1 MLGSGWKSGWFQDGF
16 KTGWGSD
23 NMTNKKPLSKKTKKV
38 LLYGGGGFLGVGA
51 LLNIPIP
58 DGSTIQNFF
67 LGSSV
72 VLASIAGLG
81 FVSNRSLVRY
91 YEQKAKEQMEY
102 AQVIP
107 HSENDVDQA
116 KIMDMVNAFHQ
127 SSRPLLDRLQKGR
140 EWFQLYFVCSEDGKH
155 GDLGR
160 IDIYVGFPR
169 DRSTYIKNKLQSAF
183 RGCGLKSV
191 KELPYFAGVGAGGYL
206 RFADL
211 KRTGLPLQAMGKGDK
226 ISSILSCLRPGM
238 ALAVSFS
245 PTNQKQLQSVIKS
258 TKEAI
263 YKELKINPKEIQK
276 SQLDSDVKALLDR
289 LDSRARA
296 HHTFDVKVSVWQETN
311 LDMADNVYSIV
322 NEINNKVGFDGHLY
336 LKKTKHNPITLV
348 PFSYVPAEWIR
359 MIEVLDR
366 LPFIRIQAPMVW
378 TAQELANLAH
388 LPQGMSAQQR
398 AKKDR
403 HHILNRIE
411 HIIPGQSDIPAHE
424 FSEGVRIG
432 ELINPAQDYR
442 PVYLLEDVLR
452 KMALVIG
459 RTGSGKTSVA
469 LEMCQDIVRDRLER
483 KNGGFTIIDPK
494 KSFAYTMLTYLN
506 RLRLEGKLTEDQ
518 EDIFHFFDVTSKEYA
533 FSINP
538 MEKPKG
544 RKLTE
549 DEKNEIVENTLEV
562 MKAAY
567 PGDSILFEKYAGLAI
582 RCLLEDPQM
591 DHTILAIPEFLD
603 KKSRLRDRLYG
614 FLKNGNTYQKR
625 LAKNI
630 ERNKDGF
637 GKSDIQPVLN
647 RLHRLQENPRTR
659 RIFGQSTTT
668 IKPLEYMEKGKIVIF
683 NTEGL
688 SQDEIRLVMGY
699 IMVKYHEAANQR
711 RNRAENHYLMVDES
725 HEVQIPIMWEKII
738 PKDREFGLCL
748 LLLTQF
754 LEQFN
759 DKLLATMTEI
769 GGTFMS
775 CVAGEASAKVIQ
787 KITTGRVVATDLQ
800 NLRALVAAVDTE
812 DSEGDRVTFMVKAA
826 PPYVYDKQ
834 GQPTYYGTD
843 KQRRDDEKNAAF
855 YNAYSELGSKWM
867 KRDCRPVKEID
878 KDIDNYLESLWKK
891 PSVTIDQAEQ
901 EAAATTEALN
911 KSKVVEFK
919 KAVGSNGSNPFSYLE
934 NKEENTK

>member
-1 MLGSGWKSGWFQDGF
+1 MFGY
-16 KTGWGSD
+16 GWGDVGGKQPSSRHD
-23 NMTNKKPLSKKTKKV
+23 QTTTEKNKGSLKKAAV
-38 LLYGGGGFLGVGA
+38 IGGGLLGAGA
-51 LLNIPIP
+51 LLNVPIP
-58 DGSTIQNFF
+58 SESEIQTF
-67 LGSSV
+67 LMGTSATAAAM
-72 VLASIAGLG
+72 LGLG
-81 FVSNRSLVRY
+81 LVGNRALKKHL
-91 YEQKAKEQMEY
+91 EQKAKEQMEY
-102 AQVIP
+102 VQVIP
-107 HSENDVDQA
+107 HSENQVNQSVVDL
-116 KIMDMVNAFHQ
+116 VNAFHH
-127 SSRPLLDRLQKGR
+127 SSRPLLDRLKKGR
-140 EWFQLYFVCSEDGKH
+140 EWFQFYFACSEDEKR

-169 DRSTYIKNKLQSAF
+169 DRSTYIKSKLQEAF
-183 RGCGLKSV
+183 RGCGLKPV
-191 KELPYFAGVGAGGYL
+191 KWKELPYFSGKGVGGYL
-206 RFADL
+206 RFADW
-211 KRTGLPLQAMGKGDK
+211 KRKGLPLQSFQGDK
-226 ISSILSCLRPGM
+226 VSSILSCLRPGM

-245 PTNQKQLQSVIKS
+245 PTDPKKLQSVIKA

-263 YKELKINPKEIQK
+263 YKDLKIDPKEVSK

-296 HHTFDVKVSVWQETN
+296 LRNFDVKIGIWQETP
-311 LDMADNVYSIV
+311 LDMADNIYSIV
-322 NEINNKVGFDGHLY
+322 NEINNKVGSDGHFY
-336 LKKTKHNPITLV
+336 LKKTRQNPIALV
-348 PFSYVPAEWIR
+348 PYSHVPAGILR
-359 MIEVLDR
+359 KIEMLDR
-366 LPFIRIQAPMVW
+366 IPLVHVQAPMVW
-378 TAQELANLAH
+378 TAQELANLTH
-388 LPQGMSAQQR
+388 LPRGMDAQQR

-403 HHILNRIE
+403 HHIFNRIE
-411 HIIPGQSDIPAHE
+411 HIIPGQSDIPADE
-424 FSEGVRIG
+424 FTEGVRIG

-442 PVYLLEDVLR
+442 PVYLLDDVLR
-452 KMALVIG
+452 KMALIIG

-469 LEMCQDIVRDRLER
+469 LEMCKHLVQERL
-483 KNGGFTIIDPK
+483 KKKTGGFTIVDPK

-506 RLRLEGKLTEDQ
+506 KLRLEGELTEDQ

-544 RKLTE
+544 RTLTE
-549 DEKNEIVENTLEV
+549 DEKNEIVENTISV

-567 PGDSILFEKYAGLAI
+567 PGESILFEKYAGLAI

-603 KKSRLRDRLYG
+603 KESRLRDRLHG

-659 RIFGQSTTT
+659 RIFGQPTTT

-711 RNRAENHYLMVDES
+711 RNRAQNHYLIVDES
-725 HEVQIPIMWEKII
+725 HEVQIPIMWEKIV

-748 LLLTQF
+748 ILLTQF

-775 CVAGEASAKVIQ
+775 CIAGAESAKVIQ
-787 KITTGRVVATDLQ
+787 KLTTGRVNASDLQ

-812 DSEGDRVTFMVKAA
+812 DSEGDRVTFMIQAA
-826 PPYVYDKQ
+826 PPYVYDEQ
-834 GQPTYYGTD
+834 GEPTYYGTD

-855 YNAYSELGSKWM
+855 ANAYHRVGLKWM
-867 KRDCRPVKEID
+867 KRDCRPASEID
-878 KDIDNYLESLWKK
+878 EEINQYLESLWQK
-891 PSVTIDQAEQ
+891 PKVQIDQGQ
-901 EAAATTEALN
+901 KEAAATLE

-919 KAVGSNGSNPFSYLE
+919 KASGESNPFAHLK
-934 NKEENTK
+934 KEDEEQ